1 MKRHPLYYLI
11 QNSALMTSLAKNYGT
26 PLYIYSE
33 KRLLENL
40 DRLNNA
46 LKTNFNKYHICYA
59 LKANSNPALIMKMKN
74 HLTSLGAD
82 CSSPGEL
89 HAAKLGGIDHH
100 ECIYTGNYESQEDL
114 QAAYNSGCH
123 INLDD
128 ITSFHR
134 LTKIGIPDEISFR
147 LNPGFGKGTFSQII
161 TAGENAKF
169 GVPHYDIVNA
179 YRTAKNAGVKRFGI
193 QCMTGSGILD
203 PDYFSVLMK
212 NVLKNMNVIHQE
224 LGILM
229 DYISLGGGF
238 GIPYQDGETPLN
250 FDQVFKKVGDV
261 FRAHFKKDAKPSLW
275 VEPGKSIVGD
285 TGLVLTKVT
294 GIKKS
299 YKTFIGLDA
308 GMETLMRP
316 ALYGA
321 YHRIYKVGNPG
332 AKSTNIV
339 DITGRIC
346 ENTDRLAVDRPFPE
360 VSEGDLIAIMDTGAY
375 GYAMAH
381 QFNTRP
387 RPAEVLINGDQSCL
401 IRKRETIQDIF
412 RTCDD

>member
-1 MKRHPLYYLI
+1 MNRHPLYYLI

-203 PDYFSVLMK
+203 PDYFSALIK
-212 NVLKNMNVIHQE
+212 DILKNMNVIHQE
-224 LGILM
+224 LGIRM

-238 GIPYQDGETPLN
+238 GIPYQDGETPLD

-261 FRAHFKKDAKPSLW
+261 FSAHFKKDEKPSLW
-275 VEPGKSIVGD
+275 VEPGKSVVGD
-285 TGLVLTKVT
+285 TGLLLTKVT

-321 YHRIYKVGNPG
+321 YHRIYKVGEPD

-346 ENTDRLAVDRPFPE
+346 ENTDRLAVDRLFPE

-401 IRKRETIQDIF
+401 IRERETIQDIF
-412 RTCDD
+412 KTCNV

>member
-1 MKRHPLYYLI
+1 MNRHPLYYLI

-59 LKANSNPALIMKMKN
+59 LKANSNPALITKMKN

-203 PDYFSVLMK
+203 PDYFSALIK
-212 NVLKNMNVIHQE
+212 DILKNMNVIHQE
-224 LGILM
+224 LGIRM

-238 GIPYQDGETPLN
+238 GIPYQDGETPLD

-261 FRAHFKKDAKPSLW
+261 FSAHFKKDAKPSLW
-275 VEPGKSIVGD
+275 VEPGKSVVGD
-285 TGLVLTKVT
+285 TGLLLTKVT

-321 YHRIYKVGNPG
+321 YHRIYKVGEPD

-387 RPAEVLINGDQSCL
+387 RPAEVLINGDQSSL
-401 IRKRETIQDIF
+401 IRERETIQDIF
-412 RTCDD
+412 RTCDI

>member
-1 MKRHPLYYLI
+1 MNRHPLYYLI
-11 QNSALMTSLAKNYGT
+11 QNSTLMTSLAKNYGT

-114 QAAYNSGCH
+114 QAAFNSGCH

-203 PDYFSVLMK
+203 PDYFPALIK
-212 NVLKNMNVIHQE
+212 DILKNMNVIHQE
-224 LGILM
+224 LGIRM

-238 GIPYQDGETPLN
+238 GIPYQDGETPLD

-261 FRAHFKKDAKPSLW
+261 FSAHFKKDAKPSLW
-275 VEPGKSIVGD
+275 VEPGKSVVGD
-285 TGLVLTKVT
+285 TGLLLTKVT

-321 YHRIYKVGNPG
+321 YHRIYKVGVPD

-346 ENTDRLAVDRPFPE
+346 ENTDRLAVDRPFPK

-387 RPAEVLINGDQSCL
+387 RPAEVLINGDQSSL
-401 IRKRETIQDIF
+401 IRERETIQDIF
-412 RTCDD
+412 RTCDV

>member
-1 MKRHPLYYLI
+1 MNRHPLYYLI
-11 QNSALMTSLAKNYGT
+11 QNSTLMSSLAKNYGT

-33 KRLLENL
+33 KRLLANL

-59 LKANSNPALIMKMKN
+59 LKANSNPALITKMKN

-128 ITSFHR
+128 INSFHR

-161 TAGENAKF
+161 TGGENAKF
-169 GVPHYDIVNA
+169 GVPDYDIVNA

-203 PDYFSVLMK
+203 PDYFSALIK
-212 NVLKNMNVIHQE
+212 DILKNTNVIHQE
-224 LGILM
+224 LGIRM

-238 GIPYQDGETPLN
+238 GIPYQDGETPLD
-250 FDQVFKKVGDV
+250 FDRVFKKVGDV
-261 FRAHFKKDAKPSLW
+261 FNAHFKKDAKPSFW
-275 VEPGKSIVGD
+275 IEPGKSVVGD
-285 TGLVLTKVT
+285 TGLLLTKVT

-321 YHRIYKVGNPG
+321 YHRIYKVGVPD
-332 AKSTNIV
+332 AKSTNMV

-346 ENTDRLAVDRPFPE
+346 ENTDRLAVDRLFPK

-387 RPAEVLINGDQSCL
+387 RPAEVLINGEQSCL
-401 IRKRETIQDIF
+401 IRERETIQDIF
-412 RTCDD
+412 RTCDV

>member
-1 MKRHPLYYLI
+1 MNRHPLYYLI

-59 LKANSNPALIMKMKN
+59 LKANSNPALITKMKN

-224 LGILM
+224 LGIRM

-238 GIPYQDGETPLN
+238 GIPYQDGETPLD

-261 FRAHFKKDAKPSLW
+261 FSAHFKKDAKPSLW

-285 TGLVLTKVT
+285 TGLLLTKVT

-321 YHRIYKVGNPG
+321 YHRIYKVGVPD
-332 AKSTNIV
+332 AKLTNMV

-412 RTCDD
+412 RTCDV

>member
-1 MKRHPLYYLI
+1 MNRHPLYYLI

-128 ITSFHR
+128 ITSFDR

-203 PDYFSVLMK
+203 PDYFPALIK
-212 NVLKNMNVIHQE
+212 DILKNMNVIHQE
-224 LGILM
+224 LGIRM

-238 GIPYQDGETPLN
+238 GIPYQDGETPLD

-261 FRAHFKKDAKPSLW
+261 FGTHFKKDAKPSFW
-275 VEPGKSIVGD
+275 VEPGKSVVGD
-285 TGLVLTKVT
+285 TGLLLTKVT

-321 YHRIYKVGNPG
+321 YHRIYKVGVPD
-332 AKSTNIV
+332 AKLTNMV

-360 VSEGDLIAIMDTGAY
+360 VSEGDLITIMDTGAY

-401 IRKRETIQDIF
+401 IRERETIQDIF

>member
-1 MKRHPLYYLI
+1 MNRHPLYYLI

-203 PDYFSVLMK
+203 PDYFPALIK
-212 NVLKNMNVIHQE
+212 DILKNMNVIHQE
-224 LGILM
+224 LGIRM

-238 GIPYQDGETPLN
+238 GIPYQDGETPLD
-250 FDQVFKKVGDV
+250 FDRVFKKVGDV
-261 FRAHFKKDAKPSLW
+261 FSTHFKKDAKPSFW
-275 VEPGKSIVGD
+275 VEPGKSVVGD
-285 TGLVLTKVT
+285 TGLLLTKVT

-321 YHRIYKVGNPG
+321 YHRIYKVGVPD
-332 AKSTNIV
+332 AKLTNMV

-387 RPAEVLINGDQSCL
+387 RSAEVLINGDQSCL
-401 IRKRETIQDIF
+401 IRERETIQDIF
-412 RTCDD
+412 RTCDV

>member
-1 MKRHPLYYLI
+1 MNRHPLYNLI
-11 QNSALMTSLAKNYGT
+11 QNSMMMTSLAKDYGT

-33 KRLLENL
+33 KRLLANL

-59 LKANSNPALIMKMKN
+59 LKANSNPALITKMKN

-89 HAAKLGGIDHH
+89 RAAKLAGIDHH

-147 LNPGFGKGTFSQII
+147 LNPGFGRGTFSQII
-161 TAGENAKF
+161 TAGKNAKF

-203 PDYFSVLMK
+203 PDYF
-212 NVLKNMNVIHQE
+212 
-224 LGILM
+224 
-229 DYISLGGGF
+229 
-238 GIPYQDGETPLN
+238 
-250 FDQVFKKVGDV
+250 
-261 FRAHFKKDAKPSLW
+261 
-275 VEPGKSIVGD
+275 
-285 TGLVLTKVT
+285 
-294 GIKKS
+294 
-299 YKTFIGLDA
+299 
-308 GMETLMRP
+308 
-316 ALYGA
+316 
-321 YHRIYKVGNPG
+321 
-332 AKSTNIV
+332 
-339 DITGRIC
+339 
-346 ENTDRLAVDRPFPE
+346 
-360 VSEGDLIAIMDTGAY
+360 
-375 GYAMAH
+375 
-381 QFNTRP
+381 
-387 RPAEVLINGDQSCL
+387 
-401 IRKRETIQDIF
+401 
-412 RTCDD
+412 

>member
-1 MKRHPLYYLI
+1 
-11 QNSALMTSLAKNYGT
+11 MTSLAKNYGT

-59 LKANSNPALIMKMKN
+59 LKANSNPALITKMKN

-203 PDYFSVLMK
+203 PDYFSALIK
-212 NVLKNMNVIHQE
+212 DILKNMNVIHQE
-224 LGILM
+224 LGIRM

-238 GIPYQDGETPLN
+238 GIPYQDGETPLD
-250 FDQVFKKVGDV
+250 FDRVFKKVGDV
-261 FRAHFKKDAKPSLW
+261 FSAHFKKDAKPSLW
-275 VEPGKSIVGD
+275 IEPGKSVVGD
-285 TGLVLTKVT
+285 TGLLLTKVN

-321 YHRIYKVGNPG
+321 YHRIYKVGEPG

-401 IRKRETIQDIF
+401 IRERETIQDIF
-412 RTCDD
+412 RTCDV

>member
-1 MKRHPLYYLI
+1 MNRHPLYYLI

-203 PDYFSVLMK
+203 PDYFPALIK
-212 NVLKNMNVIHQE
+212 DILKNMNVIHQE
-224 LGILM
+224 LGIRM

-238 GIPYQDGETPLN
+238 GIPYQDGETPLD

-261 FRAHFKKDAKPSLW
+261 FSAHFKKDAKPSLW
-275 VEPGKSIVGD
+275 VEPGKSVVGD
-285 TGLVLTKVT
+285 TGLLLTKVT

-321 YHRIYKVGNPG
+321 YHRIYKVGVPD
-332 AKSTNIV
+332 AKLTNMV

-412 RTCDD
+412 RTCDV

>member
-1 MKRHPLYYLI
+1 
-11 QNSALMTSLAKNYGT
+11 MTSLAKNYGT

-59 LKANSNPALIMKMKN
+59 LKANSNPALITKMKN

-89 HAAKLGGIDHH
+89 HAAKLGGIDHN
-100 ECIYTGNYESQEDL
+100 ECIYTGNFESQEDL
-114 QAAYNSGCH
+114 HAAYNSGCH

-203 PDYFSVLMK
+203 PDYFSALIK
-212 NVLKNMNVIHQE
+212 DILKNMNVIHQE
-224 LGILM
+224 LGIRM

-238 GIPYQDGETPLN
+238 GIPYQDGETPLD
-250 FDQVFKKVGDV
+250 FDRVFKKVGDV
-261 FRAHFKKDAKPSLW
+261 FGTHFKKDAKPSFW
-275 VEPGKSIVGD
+275 VEPGKSVVGD
-285 TGLVLTKVT
+285 TGLLLTKVT

-321 YHRIYKVGNPG
+321 YHRIYKVGEPD

-401 IRKRETIQDIF
+401 IRERETIQDIF
-412 RTCDD
+412 RTCDI

>member
-1 MKRHPLYYLI
+1 
-11 QNSALMTSLAKNYGT
+11 
-26 PLYIYSE
+26 
-33 KRLLENL
+33 
-40 DRLNNA
+40 
-46 LKTNFNKYHICYA
+46 
-59 LKANSNPALIMKMKN
+59 
-74 HLTSLGAD
+74 
-82 CSSPGEL
+82 
-89 HAAKLGGIDHH
+89 
-100 ECIYTGNYESQEDL
+100 
-114 QAAYNSGCH
+114 
-123 INLDD
+123 
-128 ITSFHR
+128 
-134 LTKIGIPDEISFR
+134 
-147 LNPGFGKGTFSQII
+147 
-161 TAGENAKF
+161 
-169 GVPHYDIVNA
+169 
-179 YRTAKNAGVKRFGI
+179 
-193 QCMTGSGILD
+193 MTGSGILD
-203 PDYFSVLMK
+203 PDYFSALIK
-212 NVLKNMNVIHQE
+212 DILKNMNVIHQE
-224 LGILM
+224 LGIRM

-238 GIPYQDGETPLN
+238 GIPYQDGETPLD

-261 FRAHFKKDAKPSLW
+261 FSAHFKKDAKPSFW
-275 VEPGKSIVGD
+275 VEPGKSVVGD
-285 TGLVLTKVT
+285 TGLLLTKVT

-321 YHRIYKVGNPG
+321 YHRIYKVGVPD

-401 IRKRETIQDIF
+401 IRERETIQDIF
-412 RTCDD
+412 KTCDV

>member
-1 MKRHPLYYLI
+1 MNRHPLYNLI
-11 QNSALMTSLAKNYGT
+11 QNSMLMTSLAKDYGT

-33 KRLLENL
+33 KRLLANL

-59 LKANSNPALIMKMKN
+59 LKANSNPALITKMKN

-89 HAAKLGGIDHH
+89 RAAKLAGIDHH

-147 LNPGFGKGTFSQII
+147 LNPGFGRGTFSQII
-161 TAGENAKF
+161 TAGKNAKF

-203 PDYFSVLMK
+203 PDYFSALMK
-212 NVLKNMNVIHQE
+212 DILKNTNIIHQE
-224 LGILM
+224 LGIRM

-238 GIPYQDGETPLN
+238 GIPYQDGETPLD
-250 FDQVFKKVGDV
+250 FDRVFKEVGDV
-261 FRAHFKKDAKPSLW
+261 FSAHFKKDTIPSLW
-275 VEPGKSIVGD
+275 IEPGKSVVGD
-285 TGLVLTKVT
+285 TGLQLTKVT

-308 GMETLMRP
+308 GMESLMRP

-321 YHRIYKVGNPG
+321 YHRIYKVGEPG

-346 ENTDRLAVDRPFPE
+346 ENTDRLAVDRPFPK
-360 VSEGDLIAIMDTGAY
+360 VSEDDLIAIMDTGAY

-387 RPAEVLINGDQSCL
+387 RPAEVLINGDQSHL

-412 RTCDD
+412 RTCDV

>member
-1 MKRHPLYYLI
+1 M
-11 QNSALMTSLAKNYGT
+11 SSLAKNYGT

-33 KRLLENL
+33 KRLLANL

-59 LKANSNPALIMKMKN
+59 LKANSNPALITKMKK

-100 ECIYTGNYESQEDL
+100 ESIYTGNYESQEDL

-161 TAGENAKF
+161 TGGENAKF
-169 GVPHYDIVNA
+169 GVPHYEIVDA

-203 PDYFSVLMK
+203 PDYFSALMK

-224 LGILM
+224 LGIRM

-238 GIPYQDGETPLN
+238 GIPYQDGETPLD
-250 FDQVFKKVGDV
+250 FDRVFKKVGDV
-261 FRAHFKKDAKPSLW
+261 FSAHFKKDAKPSLW
-275 VEPGKSIVGD
+275 IEPGKSVVGD
-285 TGLVLTKVT
+285 TGLLLTKVN

-321 YHRIYKVGNPG
+321 YHRIYKVGEPDG
-332 AKSTNIV
+332 KSTNIV

-387 RPAEVLINGDQSCL
+387 RPAEVLINGDQSSL
-401 IRKRETIQDIF
+401 IRERETIQDIF
-412 RTCDD
+412 RTCDV